1 MRFQEKKSPIASAWE
16 NRVVLPKSPDTP
28 VYAKSP
34 LALSKTRLKLIS
46 QRKNESLDDA
56 QWLAQLGVSD
66 AILRTIPAWMSP
78 KLNGIPATGYIPE
91 NDAPGIAA
99 NAKLPPERAG
109 SAVATGQ
116 GDNDRV
122 RVGLYGKEA
131 WEPRYL
137 IRLDEESPEAM
148 LGPCLDFGAW
158 QRGGRFTPL
167 VYVHALYREVFV
179 STAIN
184 GYAREVGGKT
194 GYLSVLNWNSGKLMW
209 HAGPRIA
216 NARNFA
222 VVKDVVICGY
232 GFTQEPDALYVLDVT
247 TGRTVQ
253 TIPLASAP
261 ELIYEKDNKIH
272 VRCYDTDYVFRLQ

>member
-16 NRVVLPKSPDTP
+16 NRVILPKSPDTP
-28 VYAKSP
+28 VYAKQV

-46 QRKNESLDDA
+46 QRKNEVLDDA
-56 QWLAQLGVSD
+56 QWLANLGMSD
-66 AILRTIPAWMSP
+66 PMLHTLPNWMPA
-78 KLNGIPATGYIPE
+78 KLNGIPAAGYVPE
-91 NDAPGIAA
+91 ND
-99 NAKLPPERAG
+99 LLERSG
-109 SAVATGQ
+109 SNVATGQ
-116 GDNDRV
+116 GDNDRM

-137 IRLDEESPEAM
+137 IRLDEASPDAM

-158 QRGGRFTPL
+158 QRGGCFTPI
-167 VYVHALYREVFV
+167 VYVHGLYKEFFV

-194 GYLSVLNWNSGKLMW
+194 GYLSVLRWNSGQLMW

-216 NARNFA
+216 NAKNFA

-232 GFTQEPDALYVLDVT
+232 GFTQEPDALYVLDVV

-261 ELIYEKDNKIH
+261 ELIFEKDNKIH
-272 VRCYDTDYVFRLQ
+272 VRCYDTDYVFRIQ

>member
-167 VYVHALYREVFV
+167 VYVHALY
-179 STAIN
+179 
-184 GYAREVGGKT
+184 
-194 GYLSVLNWNSGKLMW
+194 WNSGKLMW